1 MRRQTTATGGTSPGS
16 SRQFRLDP
24 VALPLRYIAKLEEGG
39 RRRESTIYLDGER
52 AIVKC
57 RSSIGAPLTVCLP
70 VSAFEGVAV
79 RMSPIGEGGDI
90 EVVVELRHRDP
101 ALNLP
106 LLVADDPA
114 DVADDWQAWG
124 EVLGLPL
131 LLVDQQDN
139 VIVAD
144 GRSSA
149 LALLPPQPRRR
160 HSFFADRRPRFLARR
175 KRGRAGAAEQIAGRE
190 IIARN

>member
-1 MRRQTTATGGTSPGS
+1 MRRQTTATGGALPGS

-24 VALPLRYIAKLEEGG
+24 VALPLRYIAELEEGG
-39 RRRESTIYLDGER
+39 RHRESTIYLDGER
-52 AIVKC
+52 AIVKR

-79 RMSPIGEGGDI
+79 RMSPIGEAGDI
-90 EVVVELRHRDP
+90 EIVVELRHRDP

-106 LLVADDPA
+106 LHVADDPG
-114 DVADDWQAWG
+114 DVADDWRAWG
-124 EVLGLPL
+124 EALGLPL
-131 LLVDQQDN
+131 LLVDQQGNAIAVDSR
-139 VIVAD
+139 
-144 GRSSA
+144 GSA
-149 LALLPPQPRRR
+149 PATPATRRR

-175 KRGRAGAAEQIAGRE
+175 KRGRAGAVERIAGRE